1 MGDVLLLVITFLVCL
16 GITYLGAWALVVIR
30 GK

>member
-1 MGDVLLLVITFLVCL
+1 MGHVLVLVITFLVCL